1 MRHIELG
8 RRGES
13 IASSYLESL
22 DYVVVARNYRTG
34 RGEIDIIAQKED
46 VLVFI
51 EVKTRRGIRY
61 GTPCEAVTK
70 EKQRRI
76 ISTAKLFLAGIAE
89 NSFTLRFDVIEVLFN
104 RNDYEVTHLINAF

>member
-61 GTPCEAVTK
+61 
-70 EKQRRI
+70 
-76 ISTAKLFLAGIAE
+76 
-89 NSFTLRFDVIEVLFN
+89 
-104 RNDYEVTHLINAF
+104 